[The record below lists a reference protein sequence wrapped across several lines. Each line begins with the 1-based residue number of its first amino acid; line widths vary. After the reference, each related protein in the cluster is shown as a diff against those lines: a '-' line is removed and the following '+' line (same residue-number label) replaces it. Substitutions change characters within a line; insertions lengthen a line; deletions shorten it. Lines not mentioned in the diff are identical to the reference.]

1 MTQTLANREE
11 DDSSDEVEDFELEV
25 EFYQC
30 LYIARSCALFAVLLH
45 FGKYTLAKHRLNYY
59 RITSVI

>member
-11 DDSSDEVEDFELEV
+11 EAGSDEVEDFELEV

-45 FGKYTLAKHRLNYY
+45 FGN
-59 RITSVI
+59 